1 MLAAGTAEAAVA
13 FIEIGAVVLAMA
25 VLGRLAGRL
34 QIPAVPFYLIAGLA
48 VGEGGFVQLRVS
60 EEFISLSSEIGV
72 LLLLLALGLEY
83 DRDELRSGLTGGVR
97 AGVVDMLANGLPGLA
112 LGFVLG
118 WDWLACVLLGGAT
131 WVSSSGIVAKIL
143 RDLDRLAFRE
153 TPSVLNLLVI
163 EDLAMAIYLPVVAAL
178 VVGGSAGTTSLKV
191 LAAVG
196 AVTLI
201 LVLALRFGGHLTRV
215 VGGGSDESLLLAIF
229 GLTLLVAGVAQSIDV
244 SGAIGAFLVGLA
256 VSGQV
261 GARAVALIAPLR
273 DLFAATFFLFF
284 SFQIDPSDL
293 LGALVP
299 AAVLAVVTAFTKIV
313 SGWYAAGRNG
323 IGPGGRMRA
332 GTALVARGEF
342 SVVIAALGVGLVDGA
357 DLGAL
362 VAAYVLILAV
372 AGPLLARFADRLP
385 RPRAAPAPAA

>member
-1 MLAAGTAEAAVA
+1 
-13 FIEIGAVVLAMA
+13 
-25 VLGRLAGRL
+25 
-34 QIPAVPFYLIAGLA
+34 
-48 VGEGGFVQLRVS
+48 
-60 EEFISLSSEIGV
+60 
-72 LLLLLALGLEY
+72 
-83 DRDELRSGLTGGVR
+83 
-97 AGVVDMLANGLPGLA
+97 
-112 LGFVLG
+112 
-118 WDWLACVLLGGAT
+118 
-131 WVSSSGIVAKIL
+131 
-143 RDLDRLAFRE
+143 
-153 TPSVLNLLVI
+153 
-163 EDLAMAIYLPVVAAL
+163 
-178 VVGGSAGTTSLKV
+178 
-191 LAAVG
+191 
-196 AVTLI
+196 
-201 LVLALRFGGHLTRV
+201 
-215 VGGGSDESLLLAIF
+215 
-229 GLTLLVAGVAQSIDV
+229 V

-323 IGPGGRMRA
+323 IGSGGRMRA